1 MTLRTAAVI
10 TLAIILAVALA
21 ELSCVADEMVS
32 PAGQVAGTT
41 DVSAS
46 PAGAGDL
53 DHVGGIATPALVPGA
68 S

>member
-21 ELSCVADEMVS
+21 ELSCVADERIS
-32 PAGQVAGTT
+32 PAEQGLGMYGGA
-41 DVSAS
+41 DAM

-53 DHVGGIATPALVPGA
+53 DHVGGIATPVMTP
-68 S
+68 

>member
-10 TLAIILAVALA
+10 TLAIMLAVALA

-32 PAGQVAGTT
+32 PGEQQPGAREVDA
-41 DVSAS
+41 V

-53 DHVGGIATPALVPGA
+53 DHVGGIATPALVP
-68 S
+68 

>member
-21 ELSCVADEMVS
+21 ELSCVADDMVS
-32 PAGQVAGTT
+32 PAEQGLGVGAV
-41 DVSAS
+41 DAL

-53 DHVGGIATPALVPGA
+53 DHVGGIATPTIVP
-68 S
+68 